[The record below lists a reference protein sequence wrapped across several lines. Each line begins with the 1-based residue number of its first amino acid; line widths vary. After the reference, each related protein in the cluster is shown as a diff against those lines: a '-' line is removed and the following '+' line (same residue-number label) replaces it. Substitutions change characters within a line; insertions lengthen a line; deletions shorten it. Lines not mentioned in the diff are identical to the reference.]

1 MNTNRPSDA
10 NPPKV
15 IQFFGFESADR
26 AVTLF
31 GRSQNKTYPAPE
43 DKRGKH
49 IGRLRNSK
57 KNKRGIMGR
66 TEANG
71 DFSPK

>member
-26 AVTLF
+26 VVTLF
-31 GRSQNKTYPAPE
+31 GREAPPTMPQHLSRAADSGNAPGE
-43 DKRGKH
+43 
-49 IGRLRNSK
+49 LAS
-57 KNKRGIMGR
+57 
-66 TEANG
+66 T
-71 DFSPK
+71 